1 MSINKNYTKLDQK
14 IIILLVAYPNRFT
27 IGELPDIFY
36 ENTTRVKESINKIM
50 GSGHLLKDDI
60 TGGLSIDIK
69 LNVIWATEIIQKV
82 FFKNIN
88 GKIRYRKERIG
99 EEYILDWIFK
109 PEVMRLPEKAEKIAD
124 SLKGKNINN
133 VGQLAEAINKTN
145 GRGVGRYRVS
155 KIVEMFK

>member
-69 LNVIWATEIIQKV
+69 LNVIWATEMIQK
-82 FFKNIN
+82 
-88 GKIRYRKERIG
+88 G
-99 EEYILDWIFK
+99 ENW
-109 PEVMRLPEKAEKIAD
+109 
-124 SLKGKNINN
+124 
-133 VGQLAEAINKTN
+133 
-145 GRGVGRYRVS
+145 RGVYLRLDIQARGYEVARKSRKDS
-155 KIVEMFK
+155 G